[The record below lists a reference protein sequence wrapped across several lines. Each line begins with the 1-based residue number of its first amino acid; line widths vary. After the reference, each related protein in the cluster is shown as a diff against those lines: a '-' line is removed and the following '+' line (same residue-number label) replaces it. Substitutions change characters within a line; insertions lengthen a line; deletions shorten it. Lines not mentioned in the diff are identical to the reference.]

1 MTKTLF
7 EFQCS
12 TIRWIV
18 EKYRLDFS
26 EIGRGFRDALVML
39 NLQMDELWMR
49 WQRMGLT
56 VFLLWDY
63 FVITTTARI

>member
-39 NLQMDELWMR
+39 NLQMDEL
-49 WQRMGLT
+49 
-56 VFLLWDY
+56 
-63 FVITTTARI
+63 